1 MVQPLTKQP
10 DAIALEFKRLS
21 LDTTPFHPNCK
32 AMPSALITMITLFG
46 WLLLLM
52 AGLGALYSM
61 IAALSFRR
69 FFAEEQSLAVRNEPV
84 TILKPLHGDEP
95 CLAENL
101 ASFLRQQHDG
111 PIQLLCG
118 VQSAD
123 DPAIAV
129 VDTLRARFPDA
140 VIDLVI
146 NPAQHGANA
155 KISNLINMMDK
166 AAHPILVLSD
176 SDIAVAPDY
185 LARVLAALDIP
196 KTGAV
201 TCLYRGRG
209 DAGFWSQ
216 MGAAGLSYQML
227 PGAAFGV
234 ATQLATPCMGSTI
247 AIRRETLDQ
256 IGGFARFAD
265 VLADDYA
272 IGEAVRALGLNVA
285 VPPMIVTHGSTE
297 RGFAELWRHELR
309 WGATVR
315 SLVPLAYI
323 GSIIAMPFPL
333 ALIGAI
339 IAPAHWAGWA
349 VAAVAL
355 LARAIVVRAVDTK
368 TGVCTAPL
376 WFLPLR
382 DCLTLAVFIASF
394 FVRVVD
400 WRGSALQMKPL
411 GRISLPK

>member
-1 MVQPLTKQP
+1 MVQPLTQHP
-10 DAIALEFKRLS
+10 DAIAPEFMRLL
-21 LDTTPFHPNCK
+21 LDTTPLNPNCK
-32 AMPSALITMITLFG
+32 PMLSALITMITLLG
-46 WLLLLM
+46 CLLLLM
-52 AGLGALYSM
+52 AGLGALYCVIS
-61 IAALSFRR
+61 ALSFHR
-69 FFAEEQSLAVRNEPV
+69 FLASGQSIAGRNEPV

-101 ASFLRQQHDG
+101 ATFLQQQHDG
-111 PIQLLCG
+111 PTQLICG
-118 VQSAD
+118 VQRAD

-129 VDTLRARFPDA
+129 VDTLRARYPNA
-140 VIDLVI
+140 AIDLVI
-146 NPAQHGANA
+146 NPALHGANA

-166 AAHPILVLSD
+166 AAHPILILSD

-185 LARVLAALDIP
+185 LTRVLAALHMPNI
-196 KTGAV
+196 GAV

-234 ATQLATPCMGSTI
+234 ATGLATPCMGSTI
-247 AIRRETLDQ
+247 AMRRETLGQ

-297 RGFAELWRHELR
+297 RSLAELWRHELR

-315 SLVPLAYI
+315 SLVPLGYI

-333 ALIGAI
+333 ALIGAFM
-339 IAPAHWAGWA
+339 APAHWAGWA
-349 VAAVAL
+349 IAAAAL
-355 LARAIVVRAVDTK
+355 LARLIVVLAVDAK
-368 TGVCTAPL
+368 VGISSAPL
-376 WFLPLR
+376 WLLPLR

-411 GRISLPK
+411 GRISPRK